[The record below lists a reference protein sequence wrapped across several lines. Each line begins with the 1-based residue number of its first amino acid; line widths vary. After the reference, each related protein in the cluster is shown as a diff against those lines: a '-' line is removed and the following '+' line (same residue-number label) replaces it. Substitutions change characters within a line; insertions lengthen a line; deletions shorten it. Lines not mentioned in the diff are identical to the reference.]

1 MGVKGLL
8 RNRFVVAEYCFDNPL
23 SPVREFVVKI
33 LLTYLELL
41 SSINY
46 YENLI
51 KIRGKSLCWLLV
63 TLWFSSYFT
72 GNSDDVLIIYCEVK
86 FDGDHF
92 WGLREYLKLFKNFYV
107 IYWAAFTLLS
117 MHPTPAPTILSL
129 FETRTLSVP
138 PPEEIGINIG
148 PWHSPCFFNISH
160 KTLLVI
166 ISDYELYWY
175 I

>member
-8 RNRFVVAEYCFDNPL
+8 RNHFVVTEYCFDNPL

-33 LLTYLELL
+33 LLTYLQLL

-63 TLWFSSYFT
+63 ILWFFSYFT

-92 WGLREYLKLFKNFYV
+92 WGLREFWNFLKIFILFIEQPLLSWACTQPQPQPFSPYLKQGPPSFLLQKKLVLILGHGILHAFSILAIKP
-107 IYWAAFTLLS
+107 YW
-117 MHPTPAPTILSL
+117 
-129 FETRTLSVP
+129 
-138 PPEEIGINIG
+138 
-148 PWHSPCFFNISH
+148 
-160 KTLLVI
+160 
-166 ISDYELYWY
+166 
-175 I
+175 

>member
-1 MGVKGLL
+1 MWICCENSLDLPWIIVFNKLIW
-8 RNRFVVAEYCFDNPL
+8 EFD
-23 SPVREFVVKI
+23 KDQ
-33 LLTYLELL
+33 
-41 SSINY
+41 
-46 YENLI
+46 
-51 KIRGKSLCWLLV
+51 GKSFCWLLV
-63 TLWFSSYFT
+63 IPWFSSYFT

-92 WGLREYLKLFKNFYV
+92 WGLREYLKLFKIFYA

-117 MHPTPAPTILSL
+117 MHPTRPQPQPFSPYLKQGPPFI
-129 FETRTLSVP
+129 P
-138 PPEEIGINIG
+138 PPEEIGIDIG

>member
-1 MGVKGLL
+1 MWICCENSLDLPWIIVFYKLL
-8 RNRFVVAEYCFDNPL
+8 WEFDKDQGN
-23 SPVREFVVKI
+23 
-33 LLTYLELL
+33 
-41 SSINY
+41 
-46 YENLI
+46 
-51 KIRGKSLCWLLV
+51 SLCWLLV
-63 TLWFSSYFT
+63 ILWFSSYFT

-92 WGLREYLKLFKNFYV
+92 WGLREYLKLFKNFYA

-129 FETRTLSVP
+129 FEARTLSVP

-166 ISDYELYWY
+166 ISDYELYRY

>member
-8 RNRFVVAEYCFDNPL
+8 RNHFVVTEYCFDNPL

-33 LLTYLELL
+33 LLTYLQLL

-63 TLWFSSYFT
+63 ILWFSSYFT
-72 GNSDDVLIIYCEVK
+72 GNSDDVLIS
-86 FDGDHF
+86 HF
-92 WGLREYLKLFKNFYV
+92 WGLREYLKLFKNFYA

-117 MHPTPAPTILSL
+117 MHPTPVPTILSL

-148 PWHSPCFFNISH
+148 PWHSPCFFNISY

-166 ISDYELYWY
+166 IRDYELYWY

>member
-8 RNRFVVAEYCFDNPL
+8 RNHFVVTEYCFDNPA
-23 SPVREFVVKI
+23 SPTREFVVKI

-46 YENLI
+46 YENFI

-63 TLWFSSYFT
+63 ILWFSSYFT

-92 WGLREYLKLFKNFYV
+92 WGLREYLKLFKNFYA

-117 MHPTPAPTILSL
+117 MHPTP
-129 FETRTLSVP
+129 
-138 PPEEIGINIG
+138 
-148 PWHSPCFFNISH
+148 SPNHF
-160 KTLLVI
+160 LLI
-166 ISDYELYWY
+166 WNKDPLRSTSRRNWYWY
-175 I
+175 WATAFSMLFQY